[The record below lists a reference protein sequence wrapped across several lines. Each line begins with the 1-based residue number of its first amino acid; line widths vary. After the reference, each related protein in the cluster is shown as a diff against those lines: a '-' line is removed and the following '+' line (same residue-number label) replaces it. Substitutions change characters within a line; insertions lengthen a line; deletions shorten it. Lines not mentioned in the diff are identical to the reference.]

1 VPPVD
6 PASRHA
12 LGRAELIRRVA
23 VAAAVAVAL
32 AAAAAAAVGFGGRD
46 GAAPSRGS
54 APPNTAE
61 VTRVT
66 LVDVEDV
73 QGELGYGAPEPL
85 RYTPPAAPPDS
96 GSDASPPGSEAP
108 PPGSDAPPAGSDAPP
123 ADDGQHLV
131 TWLPAV
137 GSTVDRGDPL
147 FRVDNRPVSLLFGP
161 LPLYRGLSVG
171 VKGPDVAQ
179 FEGNLRSLG
188 YSGFTAD
195 EQFTASTA
203 SAVKRWQRA
212 NGLAETGTVAPGQ
225 VIYAAGP
232 IRVAGHTV
240 RVGDPASGDIL
251 SYTGTTRMVL
261 AQLEASAQRYAG
273 AGTTVTVLLP
283 GGASVNGTVDRIG
296 PATESTD
303 QGLGEP
309 TVQVVVAIP
318 DQRALGDLPPGPV
331 QVRFVAEERKDVLTV
346 PVVALVALLEGG
358 YGVQVVDGST
368 SRYVAVRTGMFAN
381 GRVEVT
387 SSELQAGML
396 VVVPK

>member
-1 VPPVD
+1 MENPATEAALGKMPPVD
-6 PASRHA
+6 PAARDA
-12 LGRAELIRRVA
+12 LGRAELIRRVG
-23 VAAAVAVAL
+23 VVAAVAVAL
-32 AAAAAAAVGFGGRD
+32 GAATAAAVGFGGRD

-85 RYTPPAAPPDS
+85 RYTPPAAASAEPPET
-96 GSDASPPGSEAP
+96 GSEP
-108 PPGSDAPPAGSDAPP
+108 PP

-137 GSTVDRGDPL
+137 GSTVDCGDPL
-147 FRVDNRPVSLLFGP
+147 FRVDDRPVPLLFGP
-161 LPLYRGLSVG
+161 LPVYRGLSVG

-179 FEGNLRSLG
+179 FEGNLRALG

-195 EQFTASTA
+195 EAFTASTA

-212 NGLAETGTVAPGQ
+212 TGLAETGAVAPGQ

-232 IRVAGHTV
+232 IRVAEHTV

-251 SYTGTTRMVL
+251 KYTGTTRMVL
-261 AQLEASAQRYAG
+261 VQLGASAQRYAG

-283 GGASVNGTVDRIG
+283 GGASVTGTVDRIG
-296 PATESTD
+296 PATEPTD
-303 QGLGEP
+303 QGPGEP
-309 TVQVVVAIP
+309 TVPVVVAIA
-318 DQRALGDLPPGPV
+318 DQRALGDLLPGPV

-346 PVVALVALLEGG
+346 PVVALVALIEGG

-368 SRYVAVRTGMFAN
+368 TRYVAVRTGMFAG

-387 SSELQAGML
+387 SPELRAGLL
-396 VVVPK
+396 VAVPK